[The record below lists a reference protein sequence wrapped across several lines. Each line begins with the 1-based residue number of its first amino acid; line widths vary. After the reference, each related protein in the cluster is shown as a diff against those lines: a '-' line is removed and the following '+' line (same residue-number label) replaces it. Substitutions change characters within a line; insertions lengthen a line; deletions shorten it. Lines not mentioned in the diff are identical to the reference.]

1 MPTVDGVVIVG
12 TTCDN
17 PFDPMDG
24 WRKHLGVRPPAA
36 SDFFGWVERL
46 AIPHHQKEAM
56 WHLILSG
63 PPALDAV
70 RAGLASDD
78 PAIRRGCTQVLDHLV
93 DDDALA
99 DLVEMVTDDD
109 AAVRGS
115 ALHALACERC
125 KENGCT
131 PSMATVLPAALDRL
145 RNDPNGHVRNN
156 ALGVVGQWV
165 HQSADALAAVIEAH
179 EHDPH
184 PAVRKMAGWFVPGG
198 VRYEK
203 TKPKVR
209 ARARVSAT

>member
-1 MPTVDGVVIVG
+1 M
-12 TTCDN
+12 
-17 PFDPMDG
+17 
-24 WRKHLGVRPPAA
+24 RRPAA
-36 SDFFGWVERL
+36 DDYFGWVERL

-63 PPALDAV
+63 PDALPFV

-78 PAIRRGCTQVLDHLV
+78 TRVRVGCTKVLDHLV
-93 DDDALA
+93 DDDALD

-109 AAVRGS
+109 AEVRGS

-125 KENGCT
+125 KDNGCT
-131 PSMATVLPAALDRL
+131 PSMTTVLPAALDRL
-145 RNDPNGHVRNN
+145 RNDPDDHVRNN
-156 ALGVVGQWV
+156 ALGVIGQWV
-165 HQSADALAAVIEAH
+165 HQSAEALDAVVEAH
-179 EHDPH
+179 VNDPH

-209 ARARVSAT
+209 ARRSSDSRSPAR